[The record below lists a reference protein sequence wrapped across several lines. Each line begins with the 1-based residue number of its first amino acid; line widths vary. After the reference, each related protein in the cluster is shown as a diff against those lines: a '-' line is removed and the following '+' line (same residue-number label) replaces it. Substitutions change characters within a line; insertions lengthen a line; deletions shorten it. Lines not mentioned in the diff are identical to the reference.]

1 LSIPVKISNQL
12 ARTLFQF
19 RLRLLASWRK
29 GDLSRGAR
37 SMVAKQRKTRH
48 RRLQAACPLRVHRSG
63 SGAPTLNQ
71 SVSTLRFFFRIAPHL
86 AAQLRHSPARAEH
99 RYQGDPGPAR
109 THDILPA
116 NSLLKAGSL
125 TGSILATVRPWSSR
139 DGLSAAASSSWL
151 FDSRT
156 VRLPV
161 CPSG

>member
-1 LSIPVKISNQL
+1 MPASDKIALFMDGANFN
-12 ARTLFQF
+12 ATAKTLGFNVDFKCLLKEFQ
-19 RLRLLASWRK
+19 
-29 GDLSRGAR
+29 SRG
-37 SMVAKQRKTRH
+37 T
-48 RRLQAACPLRVHRSG
+48 LLR
-63 SGAPTLNQ
+63 AFYYTA
-71 SVSTLRFFFRIAPHL
+71 TT
-86 AAQLRHSPARAEH
+86 
-99 RYQGDPGPAR
+99 R

-116 NSLLKAGSL
+116 NSRLKAGSL